1 MPMTNLE
8 KLGSA
13 LKATRKKKK
22 LTQQQLADM
31 SHISLKHLQS
41 IEKGLKNPSFEV
53 LLSLVHALD
62 ISIDALFYIDSEDD
76 EKAIIELK
84 HSYLSCS
91 PQARKILLNA
101 TRALAKELKETL

>member
-1 MPMTNLE
+1 MTNLE

-62 ISIDALFYIDSEDD
+62 ISIDALYIDSEDD